1 MKKFVSVLSFIV
13 IISLMVAF
21 PVYAESSQDNA
32 DLSQIITNAAQ
43 PAGTVTIEYLSDG
56 SYFITTTTTNSSSN
70 ENGIQPLSS
79 TKTGGKDVSYYS
91 AADIKVFTYRVVGT
105 FEYDGNTATCTKA
118 SSGLIY
124 IHSDCQSTT
133 YSAYASGNKA
143 IGNISTYYH
152 GVHITKTVTLTCDK
166 NGNLS

>member
-1 MKKFVSVLSFIV
+1 MKKL
-13 IISLMVAF
+13 ISLFSAILMITALFTF
-21 PVYAESSQDNA
+21 PVH
-32 DLSQIITNAAQ
+32 AQ
-43 PAGTVTIEYLSDG
+43 EIETIEYLPDG
-56 SYFITTTTTNSSSN
+56 SYFITTTTTNNSSN
-70 ENGIQPLSS
+70 ESGIQPLSS
-79 TKTGGKDVSYYS
+79 TTTAGKDVSYYTAS
-91 AADIKVFTYRVVGT
+91 DIKVFTYRVVGT

>member
-1 MKKFVSVLSFIV
+1 MKKL
-13 IISLMVAF
+13 ISLFSAILMITALFTF
-21 PVYAESSQDNA
+21 PVH
-32 DLSQIITNAAQ
+32 AQ
-43 PAGTVTIEYLSDG
+43 EIETIEYLPDG
-56 SYFITTTTTNSSSN
+56 SYFVTTTTTNNSFN
-70 ENGIQPLSS
+70 ESGIRRLSYVKS
-79 TKTGGKDVSYYS
+79 GAKDVSYFTAS
-91 AADIKVFTYRVVGT
+91 DIKVFTYRVTGT
-105 FEYDGNTATCTKA
+105 FKYDGNTATCTKA
-118 SSGLIY
+118 SSELIY